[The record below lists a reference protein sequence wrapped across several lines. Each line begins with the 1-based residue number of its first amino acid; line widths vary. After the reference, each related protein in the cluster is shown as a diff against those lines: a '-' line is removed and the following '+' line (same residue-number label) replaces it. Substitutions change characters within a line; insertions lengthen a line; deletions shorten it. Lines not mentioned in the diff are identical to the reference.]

1 MLNNISIMGRITKA
15 PELKFTPSNKAV
27 LSFSIANDFG
37 FGDSK
42 KTDFIDCVAWNKTA
56 EFISQYFDRGDLII
70 LAGRLT
76 TRTWQDQNGNQR
88 KVTEVLISSVD
99 FGGKKRDA
107 AQESATRPE
116 PAPVQP
122 PMTQQLPEYDARAVQ
137 EVDEATLPFDINY

>member
-1 MLNNISIMGRITKA
+1 MLNNISIMGRLTKA
-15 PELKFTPSNKAV
+15 PELKFTQSNKPV
-27 LSFSIANDFG
+27 LSFSIANDSG
-37 FGDSK
+37 FGDDK

-88 KVTEVLISSVD
+88 KATEVLVATVD
-99 FGGKKRDA
+99 FGGKKREP
-107 AQESATRPE
+107 AQESAAQPE
-116 PAPVQP
+116 PARPATTP
-122 PMTQQLPEYDARAVQ
+122 PPLQYDPREVQ